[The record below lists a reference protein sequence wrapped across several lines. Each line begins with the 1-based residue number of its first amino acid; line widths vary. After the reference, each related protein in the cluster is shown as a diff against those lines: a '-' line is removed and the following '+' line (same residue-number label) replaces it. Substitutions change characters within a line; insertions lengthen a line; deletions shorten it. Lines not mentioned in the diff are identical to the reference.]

1 MIPRDYPEV
10 SSKVVDKTVQGSLKF
25 VEECAT
31 LTIQSV
37 YEGWSIEPDKELV
50 KCDPGVHCPENDFVC
65 LFVRSLVM
73 KLINL
78 RWQVLKQR
86 NSTTT
91 LPG

>member
-37 YEGWSIEPDKELV
+37 QGLSVEPDKEVV
-50 KCDPGVHCPENDFVC
+50 KFDPGIHCLENDFVC

-78 RWQVLKQR
+78 RWQVLK
-86 NSTTT
+86 
-91 LPG
+91 